1 MTNQPTTKKVTL
13 AGWIKP
19 FLETKEITTEILTKK
34 NLTKTVKKIVPK
46 YRYCV
51 AHGGRGGGKSYEIAT
66 LLVLLAC
73 QKKNVILCSRSLKG
87 AIADS
92 VHALLRIV
100 IDNLELSDHFHI
112 TREKIICKLNGSEF
126 IFKGLLR
133 NVDSLKSIP
142 VINYVWLEEAANLT
156 WNSWKTLKP
165 TIRANNSQI
174 FISMNPENESDCI
187 YREFIGAKAI
197 KGDDAYVIYVHWSDN
212 LYFNDILNNER
223 LRDLAAGDM
232 VMYQHIW
239 EGTLLEHSDAQIF
252 KNKWIVEEF
261 EEPKDT
267 YAYYGLDFG
276 DTHPTAVI
284 RCYIN
289 DKKLYITHELYRV
302 NMDID
307 KIGSECEKCIP
318 GFKEGR
324 IIADNSRP
332 ETIRFMRR
340 QFYRVEG
347 CDKGKG
353 SIEDGIAFIRSFE
366 KVVIHP
372 RCEKTINEFTLY
384 AYKVDPHSNDITNII
399 VDKHN
404 HAIDALRYALE
415 RIMKK
420 NSVNY
425 DILARL

>member
-1 MTNQPTTKKVTL
+1 MKSKHVTL

-19 FLETKEITTEILTKK
+19 FLDTKEVWEEVI
-34 NLTKTVKKIVPK
+34 TKTGKTKLVSKITPK

-73 QKKNVILCSRSLKG
+73 QKKNTILCSRSLKG

-92 VHALLRIV
+92 VHALLKIV
-100 IDNLELSDHFHI
+100 IDNLELSNYFHI
-112 TREKIICKLNGSEF
+112 TREKIICKINGSEF

-133 NVDSLKSIP
+133 NIDSLKSIP
-142 VINYVWLEEAANLT
+142 VINYVWLEEADNLT
-156 WNSWKTLKP
+156 WNSWRTLKP

-174 FISMNPENESDCI
+174 FISMNPKNKTDCI
-187 YREFIGAKAI
+187 YREFIADEAV
-197 KGDDAYVIYVHWSDN
+197 KGDDAYVVYVHWSDN
-212 LYFNDILNNER
+212 IYFNDILNNER
-223 LRDLAAGDM
+223 LRDLNAGDM
-232 VMYQHIW
+232 DLYQHIW
-239 EGTLLEHSDAQIF
+239 EGALLEHSDAQIF
-252 KNKWIVEEF
+252 KNKWVVEEF
-261 EEPKDT
+261 IEPENM

-276 DTHPTAVI
+276 YSVDPTAAI

-289 DKKLYITHELYRV
+289 DNNLYITHEFFKV
-302 NMDID
+302 GVEID
-307 KIGSECEKCIP
+307 HIGQACERYIP
-318 GFKEGR
+318 GFKESR
-324 IIADNSRP
+324 VVADNSRP
-332 ETIRFMRR
+332 ETISFMRR

-353 SIEDGIAFIRSFE
+353 SIEDGIAFIRSFQ
-366 KVVIHP
+366 KVIIHP
-372 RCEKTINEFTLY
+372 RCTELIKEFTLY
-384 AYKVDPHSNDITNII
+384 SYKIDPHSNDITTII

-404 HAIDALRYALE
+404 HGIDALRYALE

-420 NSVNY
+420 TSANY